1 MRKIKKQ
8 FDKTGVNDSDL
19 HQSNRIMSD
28 QDDKPNWY
36 TIRAAAKYLEVG
48 EPTIYRWMRDGRI
61 TFRKVGDST
70 RFLKED
76 LDAVVQ
82 VHPSAKEVHKVQMIC
97 PVCHH
102 DEMIEGA
109 LEATGRNYFRPGN
122 VKFWTLKDIN
132 IKTQARMCARCGYVG
147 VFGDLEK
154 LESLKADMK
163 RAAEEEAKGEDGD

>member
-1 MRKIKKQ
+1 
-8 FDKTGVNDSDL
+8 
-19 HQSNRIMSD
+19 MSEEK
-28 QDDKPNWY
+28 KPNWY
-36 TIRAAAKYLEVG
+36 TIRAAAEYLQVG

-82 VHPSAKEVHKVQMIC
+82 VHPSSKEVHKVQAIC

-102 DEMIEGA
+102 EEMVDGT
-109 LEATGRNYFRPGN
+109 LEATGKNHFRPSN

-132 IKTQARMCARCGYVG
+132 IKTTARMCARCGAISA
-147 VFGDLEK
+147 FGDLEK
-154 LESLKADMK
+154 LATLNADIK
-163 RAAEEEAKGEDGD
+163 RAEAEETSEGEES

>member
-1 MRKIKKQ
+1 MS
-8 FDKTGVNDSDL
+8 TGDE
-19 HQSNRIMSD
+19 
-28 QDDKPNWY
+28 KPNWY

-82 VHPSAKEVHKVQMIC
+82 VHPSAKEIHKVQMIC

-102 DEMIEGA
+102 DEMIEGGV
-109 LEATGRNYFRPGN
+109 ESTGKAHFRPSN
-122 VKFWTLKDIN
+122 VTFWTLKDIN
-132 IKTQARMCARCGYVG
+132 IKTTARMCAKCGAVSM
-147 VFGDLEK
+147 FGDLDK
-154 LESLKADMK
+154 LAALREDLKSAGESEGD
-163 RAAEEEAKGEDGD
+163 GDEDGAQK

>member
-1 MRKIKKQ
+1 
-8 FDKTGVNDSDL
+8 
-19 HQSNRIMSD
+19 MSTEE
-28 QDDKPNWY
+28 QKPSWF

-76 LDAVVQ
+76 LDSIVQ
-82 VHPSAKEVHKVQMIC
+82 VHPSAKEVHKVQTIC

-102 DEMIEGA
+102 DEMVEGSV
-109 LEATGRNYFRPGN
+109 ESTGKVHFRLSN

-132 IKTQARMCARCGYVG
+132 IKTNSRMCAKCGAISM
-147 VFGDLEK
+147 FGDLTKLAALRKDLKEGGVEK
-154 LESLKADMK
+154 
-163 RAAEEEAKGEDGD
+163 EEAAKEEREDVKE